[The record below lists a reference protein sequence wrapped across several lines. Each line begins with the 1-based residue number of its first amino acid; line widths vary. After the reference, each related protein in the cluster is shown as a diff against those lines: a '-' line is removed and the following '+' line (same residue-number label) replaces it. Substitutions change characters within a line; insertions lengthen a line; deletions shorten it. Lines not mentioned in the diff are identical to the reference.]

1 MYVMRSLRPALDL
14 TNTLFSHTPYAD
26 SQNSGKQY
34 TDFLWQVGWGQT
46 SNPQAWG
53 TQWITDHATS
63 QNKVGKPVIIEEF
76 GVTDNQATVY
86 TAWYNQIVS
95 SGLAGDLIWYFH

>member
-1 MYVMRSLRPALDL
+1 MCVIRSSGAVLDL
-14 TNTLFSHTPYAD
+14 VNTLFSHTLYAD
-26 SQNSGKQY
+26 SQSSGTQHA
-34 TDFLWQVGWGQT
+34 DFLWQISWGQT

-63 QNKVGKPVIIEEF
+63 QTKAGKPVIIEEF
-76 GVTDNQATVY
+76 GVTDSQATVY

-95 SGLAGDLIWYFH
+95 SGLTGDLIWYAC